1 MRFFGGQCVF
11 WLRPAERKCS
21 RQFALWRCSLKGFG
35 TFFQITALQLLSKPQ
50 WFAVRWFNVIPRP
63 EVVKVIADLLRDKY
77 PILATNV
84 RKTKSSKTSP
94 VPHDHDGGQP
104 SHCQLLQPPLGGGVA
119 TFIVFS
125 QRRLFVQGIIRFFS
139 SNPRRLRQSAEPLT
153 RRTLTLAA
161 KAQNFSL
168 KMLISCSNAATSD
181 KRWLLYQLDQ
191 SNWWSD
197 SASDG
202 TAQ

>member
-84 RKTKSSKTSP
+84 RNRQRLLLMIMMVEGPTFSLPAFTTPPRRRSGHFYCVLTTPSVCPGHNQVLLFKSAPSKTICRASKQAYSCCKSSK
-94 VPHDHDGGQP
+94 
-104 SHCQLLQPPLGGGVA
+104 
-119 TFIVFS
+119 
-125 QRRLFVQGIIRFFS
+125 LF
-139 SNPRRLRQSAEPLT
+139 P
-153 RRTLTLAA
+153 
-161 KAQNFSL
+161 
-168 KMLISCSNAATSD
+168 
-181 KRWLLYQLDQ
+181 
-191 SNWWSD
+191 
-197 SASDG
+197 
-202 TAQ
+202 